1 MLQSFKMALKSI
13 WGNKMRS
20 FLTMLG
26 IIIGVASVIIL
37 VGIVNGYMSYMTESF
52 ASMGVN
58 QITVNY
64 RSLPESG
71 RSAFVRT
78 AEVDFASGD
87 KNIARVLP
95 QSIAQFAA
103 PGVARN
109 NGDFYPLYVAN
120 HILGGSGLTSRLSLA
135 AREDEAL
142 TYGVYSYMST
152 AEKAPLL
159 LGGFSA
165 TPENFSRVKE
175 IVREEWRKM
184 GEKGVTSEEFNAA
197 KEYLLAS
204 YNLRFASIGDIA
216 DILTAMQ
223 KEELGIDF
231 LQKRNDYIRNI
242 KLQEVNN
249 AARKYFGNEKLR
261 FITIGN
267 EGAGKE

>member
-1 MLQSFKMALKSI
+1 
-13 WGNKMRS
+13 MRS
-20 FLTMLG
+20 NL
-26 IIIGVASVIIL
+26 I
-37 VGIVNGYMSYMTESF
+37 VGIAGD
-52 ASMGVN
+52 
-58 QITVNY
+58 ITPEEAGAMLDEVFG
-64 RSLPESG
+64 SLPESG

-78 AEVDFASGD
+78 AEVDFTSGD

-103 PGVARN
+103 PGVARS

-159 LGGFSA
+159 LGGFSV

-184 GEKGVTSEEFNAA
+184 GEKGVTPEEFNAA

-249 AARKYFGNEKLR
+249 AARKYFGNGKLR